1 MNQEKRFHIR
11 MAIELYER
19 VVVQATKRGWSAAR
33 YVKAAVLDALRRD
46 ERAG

>member
-1 MNQEKRFHIR
+1 MNQNKTFNLR

-33 YVKAAVLDALRRD
+33 YVKSAVLDALKRD
-46 ERAG
+46 ERG